1 MQQVAE
7 YRGAREL
14 EAAERQHR
22 AALKAVADVQRERE
36 DREMR
41 TEKVLMVAEEGQ
53 RKAKQRLKAA
63 TQGLQPKLQ
72 DLADYKRK
80 ERSRQQQ
87 ALLSL
92 KANSELAF
100 NKMAAV
106 NERNRK
112 KKLKE
117 EEANEAERKA
127 ILQNGGKRSASSEQ
141 LCI

>member
-63 TQGLQPKLQ
+63 TQGLQQKLQ
-72 DLADYKRK
+72 DLADYRRK

-92 KANSELAF
+92 KSNSELAF
-100 NKMAAV
+100 ITDHLRSQK
-106 NERNRK
+106 NE
-112 KKLKE
+112 LV
-117 EEANEAERKA
+117 
-127 ILQNGGKRSASSEQ
+127 
-141 LCI
+141 